1 MLVKTSQEVLV
12 QLVGLLAQL
21 SPTQYAAPLGLLSKN
36 SIGNHVRHIIE
47 FWECQLKGIA
57 AGVIN
62 YDARERNLMLETDP
76 AFVRT
81 ILENLTYSIDKLEG
95 DQEILLQV
103 CYQHEA
109 ESSFVKTTVYREL
122 AYNIEHTIHHLA
134 IIKIAVLQMYPAVV
148 LPPHF
153 GVAHSTVRHR
163 SAVAAQ

>member
-1 MLVKTSQEVLV
+1 MLIKTSQEVLS

-57 AGVIN
+57 AGIIN
-62 YDARERNLMLETDP
+62 YDARERKQALETDP
-76 AFVRT
+76 EFVLT
-81 ILENLTYSIDKLEG
+81 TLSNLNHSISKLEG
-95 DQEILLQV
+95 DQDILLRV
-103 CYQHEA
+103 CYHQEA
-109 ESSFVKTTVYREL
+109 DTSLVKTTVHREL

-134 IIKIAVLQMYPAVV
+134 IIKIAVLQMFPTVV

-153 GVAHSTVRHR
+153 GIAHSTVRYQI
-163 SAVAAQ
+163 ALAAQ